1 MYLQAKLPSFISN
14 NRAWKKS
21 FQMTKCSKSI
31 ENFLSDSM
39 NGILREILQREL
51 TNSLKDM
58 ENSRRY
64 VKEGINGVIY
74 RKTLRQ
80 ILYFPQSQSP
90 GNEEP
95 VKLFYWNWTQERGIS
110 VSTKDKNGGNSIN
123 SSFATLSLCALACTF
138 TIKLKFFST
147 TAVNH
152 SFKVDVILVAQIK
165 DNCIDYVDIKNNSN
179 NSRYQ
184 KT

>member
-1 MYLQAKLPSFISN
+1 M
-14 NRAWKKS
+14 
-21 FQMTKCSKSI
+21 
-31 ENFLSDSM
+31 FLSNDKMFEINWKFPFRFYEWDSQ
-39 NGILREILQREL
+39 GDPTEL

-64 VKEGINGVIY
+64 VKEGIDGVIY
-74 RKTLRQ
+74 RKMLRQ

-123 SSFATLSLCALACTF
+123 SSFATLSLCALACAF

-147 TAVNH
+147 AAVNH
-152 SFKVDVILVAQIK
+152 SFKVDVILVAQIQ

-184 KT
+184 EA